1 MRIGDWSSDV
11 CSSDLGGF
19 GRPPGAGS
27 HPRPLQA
34 GARHGRLSYSRSPCH
49 AICWAAGLTVPP
61 CPTSFA
67 PLTPPRG
74 TAATRD
80 MSKESKGGSGS
91 ARRLLRRH
99 HAQGGLPAGAVART
113 EDHYAHGGKRELAGE
128 PSREG
133 GYPHG

>member
-34 GARHGRLSYSRSPCH
+34 GARHGRLSYSRSPCR

-61 CPTSFA
+61 CPASFA

-74 TAATRD
+74 TADTRD
-80 MSKESKGGSGS
+80 MSKETKGGSGS
-91 ARRLLRRH
+91 AHRLLRRH
-99 HAQGGLPAGAVART
+99 HDMGGLPAGPVEPRSEEHT
-113 EDHYAHGGKRELAGE
+113 SELK
-128 PSREG
+128 SLIRISLSVL
-133 GYPHG
+133 